1 MLEIRKL
8 EMPFRIFVII
18 FGVAIVLG
26 IFKYWGQSFIDKSV
40 LSSYQKLKS
49 NFWSGVDGQNIYVTS
64 EKFIEENQALR
75 REISWLKRNTS
86 HIMETFKT
94 LHLNTKILQKN
105 LRRMKK
111 PVVLCEFGI
120 WMQLKVLKMLRHL

>member
-1 MLEIRKL
+1 MQCNSYNIFLEFLLEIRKL

-86 HIMETFKT
+86 HIMETLQNLTLEYKNPTKKFKT
-94 LHLNTKILQKN
+94 DEKTSSS
-105 LRRMKK
+105 M
-111 PVVLCEFGI
+111 
-120 WMQLKVLKMLRHL
+120 

>member
-1 MLEIRKL
+1 
-8 EMPFRIFVII
+8 MPFRIFVII

-49 NFWSGVDGQNIYVTS
+49 NFWSGVDGQKIYVTS

-75 REISWLKRNTS
+75 REISWLKRNDS
-86 HIMETFKT
+86 YIME
-94 LHLNTKILQKN
+94 ILQNLTLEYKN
-105 LRRMKK
+105 PTKY
-111 PVVLCEFGI
+111 
-120 WMQLKVLKMLRHL
+120 LKTDEKTSSSM

>member
-86 HIMETFKT
+86 HIMETLQNLTFEYKNPTKKFKT
-94 LHLNTKILQKN
+94 DEKTSSS
-105 LRRMKK
+105 M
-111 PVVLCEFGI
+111 
-120 WMQLKVLKMLRHL
+120 